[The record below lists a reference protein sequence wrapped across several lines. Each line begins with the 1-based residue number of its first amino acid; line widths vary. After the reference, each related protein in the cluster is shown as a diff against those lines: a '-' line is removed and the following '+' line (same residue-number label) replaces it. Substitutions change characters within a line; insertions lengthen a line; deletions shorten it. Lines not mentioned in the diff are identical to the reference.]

1 MFAIPLNIH
10 SVHPT
15 ARRLRIA
22 GPQLVVLGLAAM
34 LFASSPVS
42 SQETPTSKPAPQENQ
57 PPKAPTSAPASRPTS
72 SPAERKLGAWQAT
85 ISNLLN
91 PCAVAIDAAGRIYIA
106 ESGKHQI
113 SVFDKNGKPILTI
126 GRKGSGDGELLFPG
140 GVAISPEGDVY
151 VSDSGNHRI
160 VTFRRLGQFL
170 MNRGNRGSGR
180 SQFIRPTGLAITE
193 ELIYVADT
201 GNDRV
206 QIISRKGPI
215 LPDRG
220 KFGSEPA
227 QFKRPVGVAL
237 DAKGSVY
244 VLDRDNSR
252 VQLFDAPL
260 ASPRPPWGE
269 WGPFPGMLGAPSG
282 ICIHRDRVH
291 VADTSN
297 HRIQVMDLRGRA
309 VYQWGI
315 HAFMPREGNGKLH
328 FPNAIAV
335 APDGSFAVVCEGFE
349 NRCQIFGLMPPG
361 ESPPT
366 SPFVQNDPTGQSHFG
381 PSAGLSGNLV
391 ALSEEE
397 IDQVSIHNLLDGAA
411 VRISM
416 VGQHGI
422 RPGQFIRP
430 SGLDLDA
437 KGSTLVV
444 GDAGNR
450 RLHFFSL
457 KQDPPGQLR
466 FIPQMAQLTQT
477 IDFAALKQSA
487 PDLRDRPV
495 IEPTV
500 VRRDKD
506 GNLFVLD
513 AIQGLVVVLD
523 KNHKVSRVWP
533 RPSAMTPRWIHP
545 TDLAIDP
552 TGKTVYIC
560 DAGTGSVHSY
570 SPRGRV
576 RREWKTADLM
586 APGGVAVTA
595 DGTLFVSDEF
605 SGRIFKFDAQGAL
618 LKSWG
623 VEGLGAGQ
631 LYRPRGLMLTEGGD
645 LLVVDYGNHRCQL
658 FTENGKYLNMFG
670 APYFVRAAR
679 SRGSDAKNP
688 E

>member
-1 MFAIPLNIH
+1 MIAQAPTIDAVPSITRRSPRTGLRVAI
-10 SVHPT
+10 S
-15 ARRLRIA
+15 
-22 GPQLVVLGLAAM
+22 LAAL
-34 LFASSPVS
+34 LFTSGHAVAQSAAT
-42 SQETPTSKPAPQENQ
+42 SQA
-57 PPKAPTSAPASRPTS
+57 APTSAPTSRPAQA
-72 SPAERKLGAWQAT
+72 PVERKLGAWQST

-91 PCAVAIDAAGRIYIA
+91 PCAVAIDAAGRIYVA
-106 ESGKHQI
+106 ESGRHQI
-113 SVFDKNGKPILTI
+113 SVFDKKGKPALTI
-126 GRKGSGDGELLFPG
+126 GRKGSADGEMHFPA
-140 GVAISPEGDVY
+140 GVAIAPDDEVY

-160 VTFRRLGQFL
+160 AVFDRAGQFL
-170 MNRGNRGSGR
+170 RNWSSYGSGAGLLM
-180 SQFIRPTGLAITE
+180 RPMGLAVSKD
-193 ELIYVADT
+193 LIYIADS
-201 GNDRV
+201 GNDRA
-206 QIISRKGPI
+206 QFFGRDAKL
-215 LPDRG
+215 LPRQG
-220 KFGSEPA
+220 EFGSKPG
-227 QFKRPVGVAL
+227 QFQRPVGVAL
-237 DAKGSVY
+237 DAKGNVY

-252 VQLFDAPL
+252 VQLSDAVFS
-260 ASPRPPWGE
+260 APRPWGE
-269 WGPFPGMLGAPSG
+269 WGPFPGMLAAPSG
-282 ICIHRDRVH
+282 ICIHQDRIY

-297 HRIQVMDLRGRA
+297 HRIQVTDLRGRA
-309 VYQWGI
+309 LYQWGI

-366 SPFVQNDPTGQSHFG
+366 SPFVQDDPSGQSHFG
-381 PSAGLSGNLV
+381 PTAGLSGNLV

-450 RLHFFSL
+450 RLHVYSL

-477 IDFAALKQSA
+477 IDFAALRQTA
-487 PDLRDRPV
+487 PDLRNRPI

-500 VRRDKD
+500 VRRDKEE
-506 GNLFVLD
+506 NVYILD
-513 AIQGLVVVLD
+513 AMQALVVVMD
-523 KNHKVSRVWP
+523 KSFNVSRVWP
-533 RPSAMTPRWIHP
+533 RPSATTPRWIHP
-545 TDLAIDP
+545 TDLALDP
-552 TGKTVYIC
+552 AGSTVYVC
-560 DAGTGSVHSY
+560 DAGRGTVHSY
-570 SPRGRV
+570 SPRGRL
-576 RREWKTADLM
+576 RKEWKTADLT
-586 APGGVAVTA
+586 APGGIAVNS
-595 DGTLFVSDEF
+595 DGTVFVSDEF
-605 SGRIFKFDAQGAL
+605 SGRIFKFDAGGAL
-618 LKSWG
+618 LESWG
-623 VEGLGAGQ
+623 TEGLGAGQ

-658 FTENGKYLNMFG
+658 FAENGKFLNMFG

-679 SRGSDAKNP
+679 SGGSDAKNV